1 MRNLLCA
8 ILALLMLSGSAQTDS
23 AARANYPAFGK
34 PLVWL
39 IDYNPWAMFI
49 GADVPYF
56 TLYES
61 GQVIYVKNHHFR
73 LAMLSSS
80 DVAAMIGDF
89 HLTDTFF
96 IHDRYIETTEATDQH
111 TMVLFVNLDT
121 LKSFGVYGFLSDRL
135 PQAFMHIFERAGAFS
150 DDRSRE
156 WLPEKFEVMLTDYS
170 YSPETPIPWPAGWPD
185 LNAPNSRHWKGEG
198 NGRPGG
204 GRIYLPIKYL
214 PKLQQ
219 IGSKMK
225 EKQAFLINGRK
236 YSFGYR
242 LAPPGVDSVMTTKPD
257 HPTAVP

>member
-1 MRNLLCA
+1 MRNILCV
-8 ILALLMLSGSAQTDS
+8 ILVLTTFSGTAQTDS
-23 AARANYPAFGK
+23 ATEGIAPAFGK

-61 GQVIYVKNHHFR
+61 GQVIYVRNHHFR
-73 LAMLSSS
+73 LAMLSGA
-80 DVAAMIGDF
+80 DVAAMIKDF
-89 HLTDTFF
+89 QLTDTFF
-96 IHDRYIETTEATDQH
+96 VHDRYIETTEASDLH

-121 LKSFGVYGFLSDRL
+121 LKSFGIYGFFSDKL
-135 PQAFMHIFERAGAFS
+135 PRVFQHIFEKAGAFS

-156 WLPEKFEVMLTDYS
+156 WLPDKVEVMLTDYAH
-170 YSPETPIPWPAGWPD
+170 SPETPVPWPAGWPD
-185 LNAPNSRHWKGEG
+185 LNSPDSRHWGG
-198 NGRPGG
+198 DGRIGG
-204 GRIYLPIKYL
+204 GRIYLPIKYF

-219 IGSKMK
+219 LAAKMK

-242 LAPPGVDSVMTTKPD
+242 LAPPGVDSVMATKPD